1 MELTIAEALQ
11 QGIQAHKAGQF
22 QEAERLYRAI
32 LTTQPQ
38 HTDANHNLGVLAVQF
53 GKLTEAVPLFE
64 EVIKANPT
72 VEQYWVSYLDVLL
85 KLGRLND
92 AEQALAG
99 ARWWKIRG
107 PKLYRLE
114 KQLKQRLADQHTES
128 SHATQASDVVPIS
141 QSIES
146 PSEEA
151 TEQVVLP
158 EKAESKPPAKGTK
171 NRRTTKKEQ
180 DGTDD

>member
-1 MELTIAEALQ
+1 MELTIAKALQ
-11 QGIQAHKAGQF
+11 QGIKAHKASQF
-22 QEAERLYRAI
+22 HEAERLYRAI

-53 GKLTEAVPLFE
+53 GKLTEAVPFFE
-64 EVIKANPT
+64 ETLKANPT

-85 KLGRLND
+85 KLGRLKE

-114 KQLKQRLADQHTES
+114 KQLKQRFTERS
-128 SHATQASDVVPIS
+128 
-141 QSIES
+141 
-146 PSEEA
+146 
-151 TEQVVLP
+151 
-158 EKAESKPPAKGTK
+158 
-171 NRRTTKKEQ
+171 
-180 DGTDD
+180 

>member
-1 MELTIAEALQ
+1 MELTIAKALQ
-11 QGIQAHKAGQF
+11 QGIKAHKASQF
-22 QEAERLYRAI
+22 HEAERLYRAI

-53 GKLTEAVPLFE
+53 GKLTEAVPFFE
-64 EVIKANPT
+64 EAIKANAT

-85 KLGRLND
+85 KLGRLNE

-114 KQLKQRLADQHTES
+114 KQLKQRFTERS
-128 SHATQASDVVPIS
+128 
-141 QSIES
+141 
-146 PSEEA
+146 
-151 TEQVVLP
+151 
-158 EKAESKPPAKGTK
+158 
-171 NRRTTKKEQ
+171 
-180 DGTDD
+180 

>member
-32 LTTQPQ
+32 LSTQPQ

-53 GKLTEAVPLFE
+53 GKLTEAVPFFE

-85 KLGRLND
+85 KLGRLNE

-114 KQLKQRLADQHTES
+114 KQLKQRLADQNTETGNATHTP
-128 SHATQASDVVPIS
+128 DVVPTS
-141 QSIES
+141 QPIES

-151 TEQVVLP
+151 TEQAVLP
-158 EKAESKPPAKGTK
+158 EQVQSKPPAKSTK
-171 NRRTTKKEQ
+171 NRRTTKEEQ